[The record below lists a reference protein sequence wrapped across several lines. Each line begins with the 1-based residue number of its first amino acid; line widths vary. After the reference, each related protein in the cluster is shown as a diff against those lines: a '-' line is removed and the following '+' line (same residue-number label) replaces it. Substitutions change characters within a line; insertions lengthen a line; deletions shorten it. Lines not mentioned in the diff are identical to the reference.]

1 MGHIAFIIHGKLRGN
16 NQLVSNI
23 RSAFFPDYELSFFY
37 TEYCG
42 HGMELAKNSA
52 ASNVDYIIAVTG
64 DGTFNE
70 IINGVMLSQNKK
82 VKLGLLPHGTGND
95 FARMLGLTNNILALK
110 KLIETDSF
118 KKIDVGFV
126 NFKNLQGENDSRYFI
141 NITDLGMG
149 GFIAKKLSGSSK
161 WLGATL
167 TFQWAIV
174 STFLTYKHQVMK
186 IRTDDFLYEG
196 RILSYIIANGKYFGA
211 GLGIAPD
218 AIPDDGFLEIVLAS
232 EISLWDYLK
241 NLNKIRACRKVEH
254 PKMNYLRAKEIFV
267 ETENQPIDMDGEFI
281 GYSPMKISIVPHAIQ
296 MLCP

>member
-1 MGHIAFIIHGKLRGN
+1 MSHIAFILHGKLRAN
-16 NQLVSNI
+16 NHLVSKI
-23 RSAFFPDYELSFFY
+23 RSAFSPKFDLSFSY
-37 TEYCG
+37 TEYSG
-42 HGMELAKNSA
+42 HGIELAQNISNSNA
-52 ASNVDYIIAVTG
+52 DYIIAITG

-70 IINGVMLSQNKK
+70 VINGVMLSPNKK

-95 FARMLGLTNNILALK
+95 FARMLGLTDDILALK
-110 KLIETDSF
+110 KLIQNNSV
-118 KKIDVGFV
+118 KNIDVGLAS
-126 NFKNLQGENDSRYFI
+126 FKNLEGKDASRYFI
-141 NITDLGMG
+141 NISDVGLG

-174 STFLTYKHQVMK
+174 STFLTYKHQLMK

-196 RILSYIIANGKYFGA
+196 KILSYIIANGKYFGG

-218 AIPDDGFLEIVLAS
+218 AKPDDGLLEIVLAT
-232 EISLWDYLK
+232 EITLWEYLK
-241 NLNKIRACRKVEH
+241 NLTKIRACKKVEH

-296 MLCP
+296 ILCP